1 MGKDEEEVV
10 SEPTITVETGLD
22 SGEGGYLFSKQEI
35 VTEMKKQVVLAG
47 PMVFST
53 LVFCL
58 IQVISI
64 TFVGHLGVVQLSG
77 ASIATAFASM
87 TGYTLLRGLG
97 SALETFSGQAYGAK
111 QYRMLGIH
119 LQRGTLILLIFCIPI
134 GALFANASRILVFFR
149 QDPQI
154 SSEAGRFALF
164 LIPVVVSVAF
174 LECHIRFLLAQNHVV
189 PLMVCSGIST
199 SLHVP
204 ICWLLVFKSGFGSRG
219 AAMANSVSFGIAAVF
234 LVFYVQFSGSCKE
247 TWKDSLEVW
256 FFEILILISGL
267 LPNPKFETSVMS
279 ICFNIYLLVSMI
291 PFGLGAAVST
301 RVSNELGAGRPRAAS
316 RAVCAGLILVVIEG
330 IVVATILISGHNIWG
345 YLYSKEKRIVK
356 YVAEILVLLAFSHL
370 LDGIQYVLSGGC
382 RGCGWQKIGAVVNL
396 GAYYFIGLP
405 CSLVLAFVF
414 HKGGKG
420 LWIGVIVAILA
431 QASSFLILT
440 FFTDWEKQVKIFDF
454 RTFRFA
460 FGLQLS

>member
-1 MGKDEEEVV
+1 
-10 SEPTITVETGLD
+10 
-22 SGEGGYLFSKQEI
+22 
-35 VTEMKKQVVLAG
+35 
-47 PMVFST
+47 MVFST

-247 TWKDSLEVW
+247 TWKGFSIDALSGIPGFLKLAIPSAVMLSLEVW

>member
-1 MGKDEEEVV
+1 
-10 SEPTITVETGLD
+10 
-22 SGEGGYLFSKQEI
+22 
-35 VTEMKKQVVLAG
+35 MKKQVVLAG

-247 TWKDSLEVW
+247 TWKGFSIDALSGIPGFLKLAIPSAVMLSLEVW